1 MENEVVYKIE
11 KAERKTETYDNEVKE
26 CAYLT
31 LRKKGVESTRLVRT
45 TKTVYKQLYE
55 TERYEENC
63 TKKKYFIVNLGEKLS
78 RNNKN
83 YINFI
88 ILCKSL

>member
-1 MENEVVYKIE
+1 M
-11 KAERKTETYDNEVKE
+11 ETYDNKPSK

-31 LRKKGVESTRLVRT
+31 LRKKDTELTQLVRT
-45 TKTVYKQLYE
+45 TKTIYKQLYE
-55 TERYEENC
+55 TKKYEENC